1 MRNLLKIFVA
11 GAMILAGAF
20 VSNAQPGGGFGGQ
33 MDPEQ
38 IAKFRADDMK
48 QTVKLTDDQ
57 YKKVVDLYKAQ
68 MEDMQKM
75 FSSGQMP
82 QMDQMQKQRE
92 EQEKKLKAILTDD
105 QYTAWTKH
113 EQERMQQMMN
123 GGGFGGPGGPGGRP
137 GGPGPR

>member
-1 MRNLLKIFVA
+1 MRSKLLKFLVA
-11 GAMILAGAF
+11 GAMVLMGAF

-57 YKKVVDLYKAQ
+57 YKKVVDLFKAQ
-68 MEDMQKM
+68 MEEMQKM
-75 FSSGQMP
+75 FSSGSMP
-82 QMDQMQKQRE
+82 DMGEMQKQRE
-92 EQEKKLKAILTDD
+92 AQDKKLQAILTKD

-123 GGGFGGPGGPGGRP
+123 GGGFGGPGGPG
-137 GGPGPR
+137 PR